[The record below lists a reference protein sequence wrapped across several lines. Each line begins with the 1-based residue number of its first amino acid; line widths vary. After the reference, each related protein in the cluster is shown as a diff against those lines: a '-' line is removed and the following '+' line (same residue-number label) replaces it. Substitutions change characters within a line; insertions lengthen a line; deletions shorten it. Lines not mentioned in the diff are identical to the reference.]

1 MLKVSCT
8 TCRHIGLAAAE
19 HLPRQLTCSACGTSR
34 RVEIAECARIK
45 NPVAVMERIL
55 GEARPR
61 RDDGR
66 AISFRPPWPGE
77 RKDAFQS
84 N

>member
-1 MLKVSCT
+1 MLICVTCPCGHVGIVS
-8 TCRHIGLAAAE
+8 AE
-19 HLPRQLTCSACGTSR
+19 RLPAELTCSSCGSSR

-45 NPVAVMERIL
+45 DPVAVMERIL

-61 RDDGR
+61 RDNGR